1 MAVCC
6 HLKIFLPWPRDV
18 TTSPLYSALD
28 VSLPL
33 QTPILSG
40 FQCAVTLVVL

>member
-6 HLKIFLPWPRDV
+6 HLIILLPWPRDV

-33 QTPILSG
+33 QTPILSR
-40 FQCAVTLVVL
+40 FQCAVT